1 MKTVKWSTQRSC
13 TAYIIEAFVD
23 QYTSYSISS
32 FHCCKAV
39 EEAPDLSGRNETMT
53 DLYLIFVKKK
63 KREENS

>member
-23 QYTSYSISS
+23 QYTSYSLSS

-63 KREENS
+63 KERRK